1 MPRTFLMFLSYVIN
15 NKILKINV
23 QFLVQYI
30 ILNVE
35 FSTKMLLFL
44 DIVVFLYYY
53 FKYKIFSKTM
63 IKTVYWMFLT
73 GSNYVTERVVLTEN
87 IFSAYE

>member
-1 MPRTFLMFLSYVIN
+1 
-15 NKILKINV
+15 
-23 QFLVQYI
+23 
-30 ILNVE
+30 
-35 FSTKMLLFL
+35 
-44 DIVVFLYYY
+44 
-53 FKYKIFSKTM
+53 M